1 MATLELQPGQAIV
14 EIELLWLSGLV
25 RTPIREA
32 LIRRTAGGLIEQQPR
47 RGWRVGEIRVAGH
60 LMLIGTRRVLEQLI
74 AVGSARRATPAQREA
89 MVAHAQKMVAA
100 AKAEDLQ
107 GYMDADQEFDHVNQD
122 RKSTRLNSS
131 H

>member
-32 LIRRTAGGLIEQQPR
+32 LMRLTAGGLIEQQPR
-47 RGWRVGEIRVAGH
+47 RGLRVGEIRVAEH

-89 MVAHAQKMVAA
+89 MVAHAPKMVAA
-100 AKAEDLQ
+100 AKAEDRK
-107 GYMDADQEFDHVNQD
+107 GYMDADQAFDPVTNDACRNHFP
-122 RKSTRLNSS
+122 
-131 H
+131 